1 MVAHV
6 CHVYGYLPQQ
16 VLDIDMRFR
25 HFVTLSEYIDT
36 NERRRARYV
45 AMAFNDPSRLFEEEA
60 GSEATE
66 TSLDVDELLAD
77 CNGV

>member
-16 VLDIDMRFR
+16 VLDMRFR
-25 HFVTLSEYIDT
+25 HFVMLSEHIDT

-45 AMAFNDPSRLFEEEA
+45 ALAFNDPSLLFEEEA
-60 GSEATE
+60 ESEATE
-66 TSLDVDELLAD
+66 TKFDVDELLAD